1 MIRTVYVYKT
11 VTNDVSWKSILLSA
25 WAPPL
30 ITLIIGTGK
39 INGRPMDK
47 NSNKFLFE
55 CLAKALAYAKLKAK
69 IEFAPSLDLFWV
81 PSILISNWSNS
92 LKLLNSFLIIFGE
105 KIFCIFSID
114 CFTPLPKYFWL
125 FLSLNS
131 IASCLP
137 TEAPE
142 GTEHNVLSYE
152 SRKLY
157 HFIEGGNPTLSQNK
171 REAMFVQMLE
181 GLHPNEADIL
191 VAAKDKVLHQKYK
204 GLSANV
210 VKEAFDW
217 DDNYMLIEHDTYP
230 QAPGAAHGWGA
241 I

>member
-1 MIRTVYVYKT
+1 MAVDTYT
-11 VTNDVSWKSILLSA
+11 PLFSEILTKL
-25 WAPPL
+25 
-30 ITLIIGTGK
+30 GK
-39 INGRPMDK
+39 IKSKKDK
-47 NSNKFLFE
+47 VTYLKQNNTE
-55 CLAKALAYAKLKAK
+55 ALRQVIKSSFDPNIKWQLPAG
-69 IEFAPSLDLFWV
+69 EV
-81 PSILISNWSNS
+81 PYIVN
-92 LKLLNSFLIIFGE
+92 
-105 KIFCIFSID
+105 
-114 CFTPLPKYFWL
+114 
-125 FLSLNS
+125 
-131 IASCLP
+131 
-137 TEAPE
+137 EAPE

-230 QAPGAAHGWGA
+230 QAPGAANG
-241 I
+241 